1 MTATHNINNTVLV
14 PYLIAEKVTDNLR
27 IQTILIEKSE
37 KVYAKN
43 EVWRNQLNTSADP
56 RQFLKMFM
64 EHWMKKELK
73 VKAR

>member
-1 MTATHNINNTVLV
+1 MTHNIHTTVLV

-43 EVWRNQLNTSADP
+43 ETWRNQLNTSADP

-64 EHWMKKELK
+64 EHWMKKLS
-73 VKAR
+73 KA